1 MVLIYFGVRFINLY
15 SKERNSRE
23 KEFSKIMNIF
33 RNKYKFMFIKFLR
46 NIKFMLYIKFNY
58 KVLF

>member
-1 MVLIYFGVRFINLY
+1 MVLIYFGVCFINLY